1 MMDGRRHSVDIPIS
15 KTLVALRRVR
25 SLRDPSTNSMSKFSA
40 LVDSLNWETNS
51 SNGISLR
58 FVNGFQEGGPD
69 NNGLLGLENFPG
81 QREELYGGLRKPDPN
96 TSLLANEESNAIDH
110 NDRGCG
116 IRCCWSRTPRFRESN
131 LLSDKWSWKCFNNE
145 ITPYSESPR
154 SLSQKFRPKAFN
166 ELVGQNVVARSLL
179 GAISRGRITSF
190 YLFHGPRGTGKT
202 SASRI
207 FAAALNCLSLEEH
220 RPCGLCRECVLF
232 FSGRSRDSKEIDTVR
247 INQTGRMRS
256 LIKHAIG
263 RPVSSRFK
271 VFIIDECHLLRGETW
286 ATVLNSLDDL
296 PQHVVFIMIT
306 PSLDK
311 LPRSAVSRSQRYH
324 FPKIKDADIASKLG
338 RICVEECLEFDQ
350 VALDFIAAKSN
361 GSLRDA
367 EMMLDQL
374 SLLGKRITMSMTYEL
389 IGIVSDD
396 ELLDL
401 LDLALSSDTSN
412 TVRRARE
419 LMRSRIDPMQL
430 ISQLA
435 NLIMDILAGKCQ
447 EGTSEVRRNFFEGH
461 TSEVD
466 LQKLSHALKILSE
479 TEKQLRASK
488 NQTTWLTVALL
499 QLSSVESSFLDA
511 NDSRA
516 FLRTEHPR
524 GENVKRLVTCACDN
538 NKPHICEVQEDCKG
552 QLEFL
557 WKQATEIC
565 QSSSLKNFLR
575 KQGKLSSVIVSQGMA
590 VAELEFQHPDYVSKA
605 EKSWKLIASSLQS
618 ILGCNVEIRI
628 NLAPCTSVKGYAKV
642 KKPSF
647 SFFSCSRRMRL
658 KSHSTS
664 EHGSDQS
671 DCSDFTSE
679 KAMIRDKTI
688 GTCSSDCGSQV
699 SHVCY
704 LRTEAARTLRNREGN
719 VLGIGT
725 ITPHRPFQDEI
736 PKGTGFEVGSSK
748 EEQSSCGCQEPENQP
763 NCLFNTFGLHKKLR
777 SSEASQMTCLRYQA
791 QNKLALSVP
800 KNTSFEPYFWA
811 NDRYAFSSSS
821 NNFNSCPRDEDG
833 LREDSKVHCWGAPTF
848 PLKKAWQSRHR
859 REGSNLVGWVLPC
872 GATK

>member
-1 MMDGRRHSVDIPIS
+1 
-15 KTLVALRRVR
+15 
-25 SLRDPSTNSMSKFSA
+25 
-40 LVDSLNWETNS
+40 
-51 SNGISLR
+51 
-58 FVNGFQEGGPD
+58 
-69 NNGLLGLENFPG
+69 
-81 QREELYGGLRKPDPN
+81 
-96 TSLLANEESNAIDH
+96 
-110 NDRGCG
+110 
-116 IRCCWSRTPRFRESN
+116 
-131 LLSDKWSWKCFNNE
+131 
-145 ITPYSESPR
+145 
-154 SLSQKFRPKAFN
+154 
-166 ELVGQNVVARSLL
+166 
-179 GAISRGRITSF
+179 
-190 YLFHGPRGTGKT
+190 
-202 SASRI
+202 
-207 FAAALNCLSLEEH
+207 
-220 RPCGLCRECVLF
+220 
-232 FSGRSRDSKEIDTVR
+232 
-247 INQTGRMRS
+247 
-256 LIKHAIG
+256 
-263 RPVSSRFK
+263 
-271 VFIIDECHLLRGETW
+271 
-286 ATVLNSLDDL
+286 
-296 PQHVVFIMIT
+296 
-306 PSLDK
+306 
-311 LPRSAVSRSQRYH
+311 
-324 FPKIKDADIASKLG
+324 
-338 RICVEECLEFDQ
+338 
-350 VALDFIAAKSN
+350 
-361 GSLRDA
+361 
-367 EMMLDQL
+367 MLDQL

-725 ITPHRPFQDEI
+725 ITPHRSFQNEI